1 MKSALAFLLLITT
14 TTTASGQTPPDI
26 KPNALA
32 SHIRF
37 LADDLLEGRETGSR
51 GFELAARYVAAQFAT
66 FDLQPAGDNGTY
78 FQHMRFRSTKIVP
91 EKCSFVLHDG
101 KQDVALELKKDF
113 LIRPGF
119 LNENDE
125 VTAPLVFAGY
135 GITAPELKHDDYASI
150 RVNGKI
156 VVIISGAP

>member
-1 MKSALAFLLLITT
+1 MKSSLAFLLFVSTT
-14 TTTASGQTPPDI
+14 LTAAPPPPEVAAARDAI
-26 KPNALA
+26 RPHALA

-66 FDLQPAGDNGTY
+66 FDLQPAGDDGTY

-101 KQDVALELKKDF
+101 KSDVALELKKDF

-125 VTAPLVFAGY
+125 VTAP
-135 GITAPELKHDDYASI
+135 
-150 RVNGKI
+150 
-156 VVIISGAP
+156 

>member
-1 MKSALAFLLLITT
+1 MKSALALILFG
-14 TTTASGQTPPDI
+14 TTALAQQPLPDI
-26 KPNALA
+26 KPAALA

-66 FDLQPAGDNGTY
+66 FDLQPAGDDGTY

-101 KQDVALELKKDF
+101 KSDVALEL
-113 LIRPGF
+113 
-119 LNENDE
+119 
-125 VTAPLVFAGY
+125 
-135 GITAPELKHDDYASI
+135 
-150 RVNGKI
+150 
-156 VVIISGAP
+156 